1 MAIGVLVFA
10 AAAYLGRDVVDALD
24 PFGFQD
30 PESNSVRAYDLY
42 EDVEGVGATPEIIAL
57 VEPGGDLRRP
67 EAQSEVQEVAGALEG
82 IDGVGAVRAPAPDE
96 PSMISTDGRTAYVL
110 GFLRTDVDDST
121 HVGEDVE
128 DQLAGRPGVT
138 LGGTA
143 VAQVQLNEQ
152 TEEDLRR
159 VELYAAPLLI
169 LLSLW
174 VFRSVV
180 AALLPIVV
188 GAFAVAGALSILRA
202 LAEVIS
208 IDLFSINLVTALG
221 LGLAIDYSLFV
232 VSRYRDEVARLGA
245 GPDALR
251 RTLQTAGRTVA
262 FSAVTV
268 ACALAALL
276 VFPQRFLYSM
286 GIGGSLVALFAGL
299 VVLTVL
305 PAVLAM
311 LGPRVNALR
320 LPRLRRSLPEE
331 ASTPTPQGG
340 FWFILARFVAR
351 APVPIAAM
359 AAAALIAAGIPFLR
373 VEFTLADA
381 GVLPEERSARQVDDA
396 LRDRFPAGET
406 TPIVVLANPPETG
419 DTEPSRLAARMAG
432 IPTVDRV
439 IAPRPV
445 GAEAQRIDVMTAA
458 DPNSDASQRLVRRIR
473 ALGSSDQP
481 LVAGRA
487 ADLVDQ
493 KQSLRDHLPA
503 AVAIIVVSSLVILF
517 LLTGSVVLP
526 IKALVMNLLTISAA
540 FGILV
545 LIFQDGRFEGPLD
558 YTSEGALDTSIP
570 VLMFAVV
577 FGLSTDY
584 GIFLLTRIK
593 EAYDAGADN
602 SSAVAIGLQRTG
614 RIVTAAA
621 LLFAVALGALAFSEL
636 LYVKEVGLG
645 TALAVIIDAAI
656 IRALLVPSLM
666 QILGRWNWW
675 APRPLARIHE
685 RFGARAA

>member
-1 MAIGVLVFA
+1 MGVLLFA

-24 PFGFQD
+24 PYGFQD
-30 PESNSVRAYDLY
+30 PDSNSVRAYDLY
-42 EDVEGVGATPEIIAL
+42 EEVKGIGTTPEIIAL
-57 VEPGGDLRRP
+57 VEPGGDVHRP
-67 EAQSEVQEVAGALEG
+67 EAQREVQEVASALGE
-82 IDGVGAVRAPAPDE
+82 IEGVGAVRAPAPGE
-96 PSMISTDGRTAYVL
+96 TSATSTDGRAAYVL
-110 GFLRTDVDDST
+110 GFLRTDVDDPT
-121 HVGEDVE
+121 DVGADVQ

-143 VAQVQLNEQ
+143 VAQAQLNEQ
-152 TEEDLRR
+152 TGEDLRR

-174 VFRSVV
+174 VFRSLI
-180 AALLPIVV
+180 AALLPILV
-188 GAFAVAGALSILRA
+188 GAFTIAGALFIVRA

-208 IDLFSINLVTALG
+208 IDVFSINLVTALG

-232 VSRYRDEVARLGA
+232 VSRYRGEVARLGA
-245 GPDALR
+245 GPEALR

-276 VFPQRFLYSM
+276 VFPQRFLDSM

-305 PAVLAM
+305 PAMLAM

-320 LPRLRRSLPEE
+320 VPGFRRSLPEE
-331 ASTPTPQGG
+331 TSTAARQAG
-340 FWFILARFVAR
+340 FWFGLARFVAR

-359 AAAALIAAGIPFLR
+359 TAVVLIAAGIPFLR
-373 VEFTLADA
+373 VEFSLADA
-381 GVLPEERSARQVDDA
+381 GILPEERSARQVDDV

-406 TPIVVLANPPETG
+406 TPIVVLVNPPQTG
-419 DTEPSRLAARMAG
+419 DTEASGLAARISA

-439 IAPRPV
+439 IAPRSV
-445 GAEAQRIDVMTAA
+445 GEHTQRIDVIAAA

-473 ALGSSDQP
+473 ALGSPDQP

-503 AVAIIVVSSLVILF
+503 AVAIIVVSTLLILF

-526 IKALVMNLLTISAA
+526 LKALVMNLLTISAA

-545 LIFQDGRFEGPLD
+545 LVFQDGRFEGPLE
-558 YTSEGALDTSIP
+558 YASEGALDTSIP

-636 LYVKEVGLG
+636 LYLKEVGLG
-645 TALAVIIDAAI
+645 TALAVLIDAAI
-656 IRALLVPSLM
+656 IRTLLVPSLM
-666 QILGRWNWW
+666 QILGPWNWW

-685 RFGARAA
+685 RFGTRAT